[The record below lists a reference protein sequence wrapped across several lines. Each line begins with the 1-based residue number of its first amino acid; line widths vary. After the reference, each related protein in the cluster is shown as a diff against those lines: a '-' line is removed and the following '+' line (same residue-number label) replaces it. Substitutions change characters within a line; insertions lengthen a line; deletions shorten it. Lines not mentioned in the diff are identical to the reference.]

1 MGAVGGLRTAKR
13 VIDAPLEK
21 LEDFGHQMA
30 FYVRAFAWVWRV
42 IVRYKKE
49 VIRLLAEVSLGTGGL
64 AVMGGSVA
72 IVAFM
77 TFFTGTEVGLQGYN
91 ALNQIGSA
99 AFAGF
104 VSAYFNTRELAPT
117 SRRWRCRPRS
127 AAASPPSS
135 ARCGSATR
143 STRWRSWAC
152 RRCRS
157 W

>member
-1 MGAVGGLRTAKR
+1 MGAVGAGSRGFRTAKR
-13 VIDAPLEK
+13 VIDAPLRM
-21 LEDFGHQMA
+21 LEDFGRQMA
-30 FYVRAFAWVWRV
+30 FYVRVFAWVWRV

-99 AFAGF
+99 AF
-104 VSAYFNTRELAPT
+104 
-117 SRRWRCRPRS
+117 SRVRLRVLQH
-127 AAASPPSS
+127 A
-135 ARCGSATR
+135 
-143 STRWRSWAC
+143 
-152 RRCRS
+152 
-157 W
+157 

>member
-1 MGAVGGLRTAKR
+1 MGAVGTGTRGGLRTAKR
-13 VIDAPLEK
+13 AIDAPMER

-42 IVRYKKE
+42 VVRYKKE

-91 ALNQIGSA
+91 ALSTKFSTNRAMA
-99 AFAGF
+99 AMTT
-104 VSAYFNTRELAPT
+104 VWLT
-117 SRRWRCRPRS
+117 
-127 AAASPPSS
+127 ASPTPLGPPE
-135 ARCGSATR
+135 AVRPL
-143 STRWRSWAC
+143 
-152 RRCRS
+152 
-157 W
+157 